1 MPPLETVDAGPVRL
15 LLRPAVAAR
24 ELRGAFGPAFY
35 LSLYDGEL
43 DERADR
49 VSAAL
54 PAGPLDDA
62 AALGARVEPT
72 DALIATSAGG
82 AVAIARG
89 GCCTFPLYW
98 RRAGRQLEVT
108 TGLPVFAEPTLSVE
122 GLVKAAAA
130 VNFCSSYEPNAW
142 CETPLAGWRR
152 LRRGVVT
159 VIGADGD
166 AHETPVL
173 HGDTGDVTA
182 DAAASAV
189 RDALAAYGT
198 SQRRIVTSLVEASGG
213 LEARRSI
220 ETLVMTGSARLPAMG
235 MVVPVTIHQKRPDRM
250 HVEANV
256 QEMGMKVVTGYDG
269 ETGWTLNPMMGRRP
283 MRLIGVELQNARE
296 QADLDGLLVD
306 AEAKGYRL
314 SYAGDDSLRGRPVQK
329 LRLLRA
335 DSTDMVFYLDAETHL
350 TLAVETDS
358 VNPIEG
364 GRKVRSQTFFRDYR
378 DVNGVKLPF
387 EMEVVMGGQ
396 TFQVVSFKEMKANE
410 PVDDA
415 LFAMPEQTN

>member
-1 MPPLETVDAGPVRL
+1 MTNRIFFL
-15 LLRPAVAAR
+15 LSVAVVFIG
-24 ELRGAFGPAFY
+24 GACATSNPSATGASGGAP
-35 LSLYDGEL
+35 
-43 DERADR
+43 
-49 VSAAL
+49 AAL
-54 PAGPLDDA
+54 
-62 AALGARVEPT
+62 T
-72 DALIATSAGG
+72 
-82 AVAIARG
+82 
-89 GCCTFPLYW
+89 
-98 RRAGRQLEVT
+98 
-108 TGLPVFAEPTLSVE
+108 AE
-122 GLVKAAAA
+122 
-130 VNFCSSYEPNAW
+130 
-142 CETPLAGWRR
+142 
-152 LRRGVVT
+152 
-159 VIGADGD
+159 
-166 AHETPVL
+166 
-173 HGDTGDVTA
+173 
-182 DAAASAV
+182 
-189 RDALAAYGT
+189 ALARQA
-198 SQRRIVTSLVEASGG
+198 VEASGG